1 MSDIASKVLIGDSRS
16 IARLITLAENN
27 DQVATDAMKS
37 IHPKT
42 GGAHVIGITGVM
54 GSGKSTLIYELTREY
69 RKKGLKVGIIAIDPT
84 SPFSGG
90 ALLGDRIRMT
100 ELATDDGVFIRSMG
114 TRGMLGGLTS
124 AVYDVV
130 EILDASGKDIILVET
145 VGVGQAEVDVI
156 KIADT
161 TLVVLVPGLGDAI
174 QTIKAGIMEI
184 ADIYV
189 VNKADRSGV
198 EQTVAEIESLIDITC
213 SEKDR
218 KIPVVTTV
226 AVHNRGVHEIL
237 EKIIEFHKRNEDYT
251 PKSFQLG
258 KEIEEKL
265 TKFLRKFQDI
275 FPNHKYPQRFA
286 ALKLLESDEFMM
298 ESLHLHNEDK
308 KDITLGTRGR
318 SNNPSISALRS
329 IIKSV

>member
-1 MSDIASKVLIGDSRS
+1 MNDIASKVLKGDSRS

-27 DQVATDAMKS
+27 DPIAANAMKN

-42 GGAHVIGITGVM
+42 GNAHVIGITGVM
-54 GSGKSTLIYELTREY
+54 GSGKSTLIYELTREF

-100 ELATDDGVFIRSMG
+100 ELATDKEVFIRSMG

-124 AVYDVV
+124 AVYDTV
-130 EILDASGKDIILVET
+130 EILDASGKDIVLVET

-156 KIADT
+156 KLADT

-218 KIPVVTTV
+218 KIPVLTTV
-226 AVHNRGVHEIL
+226 SKESKGIVELVNEIENHKKYLKKTKMFDAQRRKRYEAELVEIIRKRLMNFIFDESTFKGKIESLIDQISKKEVDPYTASNEIL
-237 EKIIEFHKRNEDYT
+237 GKI
-251 PKSFQLG
+251 
-258 KEIEEKL
+258 
-265 TKFLRKFQDI
+265 
-275 FPNHKYPQRFA
+275 
-286 ALKLLESDEFMM
+286 LK
-298 ESLHLHNEDK
+298 
-308 KDITLGTRGR
+308 
-318 SNNPSISALRS
+318 
-329 IIKSV
+329 

>member
-1 MSDIASKVLIGDSRS
+1 MNDIANKVLKGEPRA

-27 DQVATDAMKS
+27 ELEAAKAMKV
-37 IHPKT
+37 IHPNT
-42 GGAHVIGITGVM
+42 GSAHVIGITGVM

-90 ALLGDRIRMT
+90 ALLGDRIRMM

-130 EILDASGKDIILVET
+130 EILDASGKDIVLVET

-156 KIADT
+156 KLADT

-198 EQTVAEIESLIDITC
+198 EQTVAEIESLIDIAC

-218 KIPVVTTV
+218 RIPVLTTV
-226 AVHNRGVHEIL
+226 AKENKGTVELV
-237 EKIIEFHKRNEDYT
+237 
-251 PKSFQLG
+251 
-258 KEIEEKL
+258 KEIEDHKNYL
-265 TKFLRKFQDI
+265 KKTKMFDIQRRKRYEAELIEIIRKRLMNFI
-275 FPNHKYPQRFA
+275 FD
-286 ALKLLESDEFMM
+286 ESTFKGKV
-298 ESLHLHNEDK
+298 ESLIDK
-308 KDITLGTRGR
+308 ISKKEVDPYSAADEILGK
-318 SNNPSISALRS
+318 IL
-329 IIKSV
+329 K

>member
-1 MSDIASKVLIGDSRS
+1 MNDIAAKVLKGHPQS

-27 DQVATDAMKS
+27 DLIATKAMKT
-37 IHPKT
+37 IHPNT
-42 GGAHVIGITGVM
+42 GDAHVIGITGVM
-54 GSGKSTLIYELTREY
+54 GSGKSTLISELTREY
-69 RKKGLKVGIIAIDPT
+69 RRKGLKVGIIAIDPT

-90 ALLGDRIRMT
+90 ALLGDRVRMM

-130 EILDASGKDIILVET
+130 EILDASGKDVVLVET

-161 TLVVLVPGLGDAI
+161 TLVVLVPGLGDSI

-198 EQTVAEIESLIDITC
+198 EQTVAEIEALIEIAC
-213 SEKDR
+213 NEKDR
-218 KIPVVTTV
+218 KTPVLTTV
-226 AVHNRGVHEIL
+226 AKENKGIVDLVDEIENHKKYLKKTNMFDIQRRKRYEAELVEIIRKRLMNFIFDESTFKGKFELLIDQISKKEVDPYTAADEIL
-237 EKIIEFHKRNEDYT
+237 GKIIK
-251 PKSFQLG
+251 
-258 KEIEEKL
+258 
-265 TKFLRKFQDI
+265 
-275 FPNHKYPQRFA
+275 
-286 ALKLLESDEFMM
+286 
-298 ESLHLHNEDK
+298 
-308 KDITLGTRGR
+308 
-318 SNNPSISALRS
+318 
-329 IIKSV
+329 